1 MHFYEL
7 HEGDGDDFGDLL
19 LFRDEEM
26 DPEDF
31 FELVQSIRGRVL
43 GSFDED
49 TLIEAIAV
57 ELERNHGFV
66 FVSDE
71 RLTAA
76 VNVSRIDGDNFL
88 ADLDAP
94 DDQDL
99 DEDGSDDDD
108 DDDERDGA
116 PDFRSILADFDP
128 RGGVDPN

>member
-7 HEGDGDDFGDLL
+7 HEGDGDVFSDVL

-31 FELVQSIRGRVL
+31 FELVQSIRQRFM

-49 TLIEAIAV
+49 TLIEAIAN

-66 FVSDE
+66 FIADD

-76 VNVSRIDGDNFL
+76 VNVSKIDDDNFL
-88 ADLDAP
+88 ADLDGGV
-94 DDQDL
+94 DD
-99 DEDGSDDDD
+99 EGDDDP
-108 DDDERDGA
+108 DGESGA
-116 PDFRSILADFDP
+116 TDTDTDFRSVLADFDP
-128 RGGVDPN
+128 RGGTQPN